1 MQVFLFSPTPITC
14 QCLSLAK
21 PSQKPLSQEAG
32 KHSLQRSTSQ
42 GAVSIERQSW
52 RRVKNAS
59 KQDVEIISLLFC
71 FPGQWAT
78 WEQGTYSPLWHQGP
92 SCAQWLWQIFHR
104 PPCRRFYIPPTAK
117 WLAVP
122 PCGRNVSPLSI
133 NIRFHHV
140 TCFGQWMWAYQV
152 PTEALRV
159 FVWLRH
165 LRLDLRV
172 AWHGQSCSW
181 LAAGM

>member
-1 MQVFLFSPTPITC
+1 MQVFLFSPTPVTC
-14 QCLSLAK
+14 QCLSLTK

-52 RRVKNAS
+52 RRVENAS

-92 SCAQWLWQIFHR
+92 SRAQWLWQIFHR
-104 PPCRRFYIPPTAK
+104 PPCRRFYIPTHCQVACSASLWEERIFLVNQHQIPSCNLL
-117 WLAVP
+117 WPMDVGIP
-122 PCGRNVSPLSI
+122 SPNRSFESL
-133 NIRFHHV
+133 
-140 TCFGQWMWAYQV
+140 C
-152 PTEALRV
+152 
-159 FVWLRH
+159 
-165 LRLDLRV
+165 V
-172 AWHGQSCSW
+172 A
-181 LAAGM
+181 